1 MARISRKFIGTRGG
15 VSMFTV
21 GESGNSNPVLV
32 RKAGQKGSVPKQTID
47 QLFDEINKRKRNCPD

>member
-1 MARISRKFIGTRGG
+1 MVLEEGLT
-15 VSMFTV
+15 

-47 QLFDEINKRKRNCPD
+47 QLFDDIAKRKRFCPE